1 MGSCCL
7 QFFKEVTPKQV
18 LGILLESSKVERD
31 MKKIE
36 EREQFFG
43 RIFGILAIFRS
54 TRLLKEE
61 SDESK
66 EVAKKCT
73 EEVFALYKSK
83 RWLREICV
91 QTFLTMLR
99 NAHAAIVPVILEST
113 LPMFEETVVGEDD
126 EELLTPVPLTSSS
139 LCYLLE
145 VKTLLQQRELH
156 LPEELRGI
164 YETNPDIEPS
174 HLSSLMGLYRES
186 TFTFPKVH
194 PLWQATIDYLRA
206 LPSANAALMAWW
218 QTVTEHVMNTTERR
232 RWVFS
237 AELSDSTC
245 LKVCRL
251 LFAITPS
258 TQLGELL
265 NARVMAVIKSNSG
278 NSKNYMHE
286 QVVHLL
292 DFFVSVASSSRSDA

>member
-1 MGSCCL
+1 M
-7 QFFKEVTPKQV
+7 QFFNEVTPKQV
-18 LGILLESSKVERD
+18 LGILLDASKVERG
-31 MKKIE
+31 MKKVE

-99 NAHAAIVPVILEST
+99 NAHVTIISTILEGT
-113 LPMFEETVVGEDD
+113 LPMFEETVVGENG

-156 LPEELRGI
+156 LPEELQGI
-164 YETNPDIEPS
+164 YESNPDIEPS

-194 PLWQATIDYLRA
+194 PLWQATIAYLRS
-206 LPSANAALMAWW
+206 LPSANSLLMAWW

-232 RWVFS
+232 RWVS
-237 AELSDSTC
+237 SPSLSRSTC

-251 LFAITPS
+251 LFAQTPS
-258 TQLGELL
+258 SQLGELL

-278 NSKNYMHE
+278 GSKNYMQE

-292 DFFVSVASSSRSDA
+292 DFFVTVALLARADA

>member
-1 MGSCCL
+1 M
-7 QFFKEVTPKQV
+7 QFFNEVTPKQV
-18 LGILLESSKVERD
+18 LGILLDASKVERD
-31 MKKIE
+31 MKKVE

-61 SDESK
+61 SEGSK

-99 NAHAAIVPVILEST
+99 NAHVTIISTILEGT
-113 LPMFEETVVGEDD
+113 LPMFEETVVGENG

-156 LPEELRGI
+156 LPEELQGI
-164 YETNPDIEPS
+164 YESNPDIEPS
-174 HLSSLMGLYRES
+174 HLVVADGSLPRVDVHVPEGAPALAGDDRLSPLAAVCEQSADGVVADGDGACNEHDGAPQVGFFAVAESQHVFEGVSSA
-186 TFTFPKVH
+186 V
-194 PLWQATIDYLRA
+194 RA
-206 LPSANAALMAWW
+206 DAVVAVGRAA
-218 QTVTEHVMNTTERR
+218 ER
-232 RWVFS
+232 
-237 AELSDSTC
+237 ACD
-245 LKVCRL
+245 
-251 LFAITPS
+251 
-258 TQLGELL
+258 G
-265 NARVMAVIKSNSG
+265 G
-278 NSKNYMHE
+278 D
-286 QVVHLL
+286 QVE
-292 DFFVSVASSSRSDA
+292 